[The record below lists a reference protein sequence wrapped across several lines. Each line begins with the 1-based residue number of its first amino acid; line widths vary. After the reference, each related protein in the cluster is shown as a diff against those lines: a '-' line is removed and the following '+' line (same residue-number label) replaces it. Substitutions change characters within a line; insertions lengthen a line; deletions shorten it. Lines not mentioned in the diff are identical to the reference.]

1 MRPVAHGTDGAAP
14 GWQAWAGESDAALVR
29 LVLDGERD
37 AFAALVVRHQ
47 AALFRF
53 ARGMGVSRETA
64 QDLVQDTLV
73 RAFTRLQQC
82 RDAARFRSWIVS
94 ILRNSLMDHH
104 RDVRRGEV
112 RLDDVASAGLASAGT
127 IELRGAL
134 REALDALPPLLREA
148 FLLRHH
154 HGYSY
159 DEVAAITGARVSA
172 VKMRVHRAREQ
183 LRGALGDDVTDRPS
197 HPSAV

>member
-1 MRPVAHGTDGAAP
+1 MSTVSQQADGMADASP
-14 GWQAWAGESDAALVR
+14 LGVEESDAALVQR
-29 LVLDGERD
+29 VLGGERHAFATLVL
-37 AFAALVVRHQ
+37 RHQ

-53 ARGMGVSRETA
+53 ARGMGVTRETA
-64 QDLVQDTLV
+64 QDLVQDTFV
-73 RAFTRLQQC
+73 RAFTKLRQC
-82 RDAARFRSWIVS
+82 RDAARFRSWLVS

-104 RDVRRGEV
+104 RDVRRSEV
-112 RLDDVASAGLASAGT
+112 PLDEAGADVLGRASPD
-127 IELRGAL
+127 ELRGAL
-134 REALDALPPLLREA
+134 GEALGMLPPLLRES

-159 DEVAAITGARVSA
+159 DEVAAITESRVSA

-183 LRGALGDDVTDRPS
+183 LRAALSDDVTNPTS